1 MRADGVITVSLAW
14 DCKDLLLLFLFPPP
28 SLYCHLHKKVN
39 NPPTQH
45 PQNTLNITQNR
56 TMLHYL
62 TKNGVWRSQKC
73 YEGYCRGI
81 AVRTDVYD
89 ADVSTDNHPQDIF
102 TQTEDEYSKRMTL
115 MQSSRRYNFSSW
127 CLLLELCSNC
137 SYWAAPW
144 GPNTQKI
151 GPKKKYDFQCVWTF
165 LLIIFWFSTQMAIM
179 LILKFKNVI
188 FFPFLND

>member
-45 PQNTLNITQNR
+45 PQNTQNITQNR

-89 ADVSTDNHPQDIF
+89 ADVSTDNHPRTFSHKQRMNIQKEWLSCSHPGG
-102 TQTEDEYSKRMTL
+102 TTSAPGASCWSSAATAATEQHREVRTL
-115 MQSSRRYNFSSW
+115 R
-127 CLLLELCSNC
+127 
-137 SYWAAPW
+137 
-144 GPNTQKI
+144 K
-151 GPKKKYDFQCVWTF
+151 
-165 LLIIFWFSTQMAIM
+165 
-179 LILKFKNVI
+179 
-188 FFPFLND
+188 